1 MASCN
6 AACARPSVGADIDTD
21 MQSLDARTT
30 NNAQEQQDDTS
41 LSNATTNDAPGNCV
55 PCAGAG
61 PRPRLGKKKSS
72 RQYLLQLGDVAPNFQ
87 LQASD
92 GSTMQLSDFRGKKV
106 MVCFYRHPFCPICAY
121 TVNNLIGHYKKVCS
135 FRFFVVSALP
145 CFCSS
150 ARSIHSAL
158 TFMPTYR
165 LPLHT
170 CTQLAWASNL
180 EVLTIFMASWDEIRI
195 GIKNNLLP
203 VEMREKEMLRSTV
216 SAGTMEKSSPDNRNS
231 NQYPFHAL
239 SDPDGAVS
247 SVFRVGRRNL
257 FGCIKDAL
265 PFRHVVPIIKTAVVK
280 GDKSATILP
289 SEFLIDEKGIIVD
302 LYRAKTLSETI
313 PMERVN
319 CFLLGDKCLSSSR
332 DLKKQKSKGS
342 NNGSNDLTTEQE
354 DGARSL

>member
-1 MASCN
+1 
-6 AACARPSVGADIDTD
+6 
-21 MQSLDARTT
+21 
-30 NNAQEQQDDTS
+30 
-41 LSNATTNDAPGNCV
+41 
-55 PCAGAG
+55 
-61 PRPRLGKKKSS
+61 
-72 RQYLLQLGDVAPNFQ
+72 
-87 LQASD
+87 
-92 GSTMQLSDFRGKKV
+92 
-106 MVCFYRHPFCPICAY
+106 
-121 TVNNLIGHYKKVCS
+121 
-135 FRFFVVSALP
+135 
-145 CFCSS
+145 
-150 ARSIHSAL
+150 
-158 TFMPTYR
+158 
-165 LPLHT
+165 
-170 CTQLAWASNL
+170 
-180 EVLTIFMASWDEIRI
+180 MASWDEIRI

-203 VEMREKEMLRSTV
+203 VEMQKKEMLRSTV

-342 NNGSNDLTTEQE
+342 NNGSNDRT
-354 DGARSL
+354 GGRSTSIMSKIASKRSASMFNRNPTRM